1 MRHIPIGR
9 SSLTDPAQVSAS
21 THPTSRAPW
30 SLEASTGPLE
40 VGESFGEAAG
50 DQLVE
55 PGRDA
60 SVAPDGTAWPCSL
73 SRTMMQRLR
82 RGTPQLQPPTRDPSD
97 IDATV
102 QPALPNPSSPS
113 YASEHAVVAGP
124 ASSILVHLIPD
135 QADTF
140 PVDAEQAGQSRLV
153 AGVAFPSDVK
163 AGLALGQ
170 AVDRT
175 GDRTSDGSDAVW
187 NGTVR

>member
-1 MRHIPIGR
+1 MRHIPISR
-9 SSLTDPAQVSAS
+9 SCLTDRAQVAAS
-21 THPTSRAPW
+21 THPTSCAPW
-30 SLEASTGPLE
+30 SLEASTGRLE

-60 SVAPDGTAWPCSL
+60 SVAPDGAAWPCSL

-82 RGTPQLQPPTRDPSD
+82 RRTPQLQPPTRDASD
-97 IDATV
+97 IDATM

-113 YASEHAVVAGP
+113 YASEHAVVAGA

-140 PVDAEQAGQSRLV
+140 PVEQAEQSRLV

-187 NGTVR
+187 DGTVR